1 MIRAIRLIAS
11 IAFIYALTKL
21 LRLDAPNAYW
31 WIMVTSFYCIS
42 EFTED

>member
-1 MIRAIRLIAS
+1 MNKVIRFIAG

-42 EFTED
+42 GFMED